1 MSSEGLPS
9 PQSGIDRGL
18 DSPLAQGFPAHPLS
32 GKTDT
37 ALAPTSS
44 TKKPFLKRGSRMPI
58 SKIPSDPFL
67 PVVQPIKNPR
77 KAPRATSEVTESHD
91 RKSVFEESSTLSN
104 ITSKS
109 RPPLPRVVNRLPPPR
124 LVDENSWE
132 QVAEKQ
138 SEELESFLKDMSG
151 MKHGSDTSSFESPRM
166 GSLMKKVFAGG
177 SPRVTSSAPTRRQK
191 AAVPLVQRGD
201 TADSLIYPS
210 SAHPRSVRTNASS
223 TSTADDV
230 TVRDRIH
237 QLDLQIEKFRKE
249 NEYCKKLRLE
259 RETAL
264 AEANR
269 YKERAL
275 QELEAAEKEIE
286 EEKSQ
291 LAAEKRRFLQ
301 EKDRGRSI
309 SSQLRELTD
318 ENKGLREKISEM
330 ESDFSGKQKKL
341 KNEISRL
348 NSMLSDASR
357 TKYELELEVKALSAS
372 SLLIPKKSKSPDS
385 SQEIVRE
392 DLAGQ
397 SVCEQKHADGRIDR
411 TFTDGKREAVFPSG
425 LRKTINLD
433 GSAIVHFPN
442 GDVKETSAGNVVIY
456 HYYSTGCEQTT
467 YPDGLEVLKFA
478 SGQVEK
484 HFPDG
489 TKEITFPNK
498 LVKRIGRDGAELSG
512 TMS

>member
-1 MSSEGLPS
+1 MSSEGVAS
-9 PQSGIDRGL
+9 PQSAIDLGL
-18 DSPLAQGFPAHPLS
+18 DSPIAHGLLTDS
-32 GKTDT
+32 HNGKQESVTPSRS
-37 ALAPTSS
+37 A

-67 PVVQPIKNPR
+67 PVVQPIKNP
-77 KAPRATSEVTESHD
+77 PRAARAS
-91 RKSVFEESSTLSN
+91 SVNRDSQESSQGIQESATSSN
-104 ITSKS
+104 FVSTS
-109 RPPLPRVVNRLPPPR
+109 RPPLPRVVNRVPPPR
-124 LVDENSWE
+124 LADENSWE

-138 SEELESFLKDMSG
+138 SEELESFLKDMSAS
-151 MKHGSDTSSFESPRM
+151 KHVSDTSSFGVDSPRM
-166 GSLMKKVFAGG
+166 GSLMKKVFSGG
-177 SPRVTSSAPTRRQK
+177 SPRVPTSSSRRRQK
-191 AAVPLVQRGD
+191 ASVPLVQRGD

-210 SAHPRSVRTNASS
+210 NSRSVRTNVSS

-264 AEANR
+264 SEANR

-318 ENKGLREKISEM
+318 ENKILREKMSEM

-341 KNEISRL
+341 KNEITRL
-348 NSMLSDASR
+348 NSLLSDASR

-372 SLLIPKKSKSPDS
+372 QLISATSKIGNKSPDKLIRE
-385 SQEIVRE
+385 EISGE
-392 DLAGQ
+392 

-411 TFTDGKREAVFPSG
+411 TFLDGKREAVFPSG
-425 LRKTINLD
+425 LRKTINPD

-442 GDVKETSAGNVVIY
+442 GDVKETSENNVVIY
-456 HYYSTGCEQTT
+456 HYFSTGCVQTT
-467 YPDGLEVLKFA
+467 YPDGLEVLQFA

-512 TMS
+512 KI